1 MVITTDFNIFA
12 DKYHNKQHLPDDM
25 ISMIMNINTK
35 EIQTQKDHQKVI
47 NEINDIFVWNG
58 DGDDS
63 IEEKCSDESNIEY
76 EWDNVF
82 IHPTYYR
89 VFQAMNGLNIKV
101 KQETLDK
108 SEYFEDLFWTS
119 TKGLNTLR
127 FDDPNNYIDEY
138 KRLYP
143 ENFVRDWDTGYK

>member
-12 DKYHNKQHLPDDM
+12 DKYHKKQHLPD
-25 ISMIMNINTK
+25 
-35 EIQTQKDHQKVI
+35 
-47 NEINDIFVWNG
+47 
-58 DGDDS
+58 
-63 IEEKCSDESNIEY
+63 DESNIEY